1 MQFVWLCNISSSI
14 FFYTL
19 TEIALLLLFFFLT
32 HILQVVYPLFQQV
45 KAIIPD
51 TCLFSPERDK
61 YLLQEENKVSEGIS
75 KWYCNYCGK
84 GFYSEDFLD
93 QHFDNRHPEFVREV
107 VLAKNIAYVQ
117 LLKSLTCTFWDFY
130 IFCIK
135 EIKVHESNFKSYK

>member
-1 MQFVWLCNISSSI
+1 M
-14 FFYTL
+14 
-19 TEIALLLLFFFLT
+19 
-32 HILQVVYPLFQQV
+32 FQQV
-45 KAIIPD
+45 RAIIPD

-107 VLAKNIAYVQ
+107 VLAKDIAYIQ
-117 LLKSLTCTFWDFY
+117 LKSVTCTFEIY
-130 IFCIK
+130 ICFVSKKLKSMKITSK
-135 EIKVHESNFKSYK
+135 AISNCFVNYS